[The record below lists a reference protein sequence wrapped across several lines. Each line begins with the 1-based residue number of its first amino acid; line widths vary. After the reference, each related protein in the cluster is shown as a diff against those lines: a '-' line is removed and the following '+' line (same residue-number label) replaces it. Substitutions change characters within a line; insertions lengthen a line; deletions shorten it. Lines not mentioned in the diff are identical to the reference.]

1 MSRGVFRGAK
11 GQTPPPWS
19 SKIYVFQGVLGLNGC
34 RPPPPGKKKNL
45 DPLTSPLSKREKCK
59 GKNNIV

>member
-19 SKIYVFQGVLGLNGC
+19 SEIYVFLGGF
-34 RPPPPGKKKNL
+34 RPQRVPPPPPGKKKNL